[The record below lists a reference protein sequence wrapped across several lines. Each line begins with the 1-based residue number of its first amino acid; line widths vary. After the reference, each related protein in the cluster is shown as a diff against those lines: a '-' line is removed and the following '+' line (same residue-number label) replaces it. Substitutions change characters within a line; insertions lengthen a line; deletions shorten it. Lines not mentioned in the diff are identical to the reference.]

1 VLLFVLIRPSNGLPL
16 SRRLSAVGLQRRV
29 SLPASASAPEKLAS
43 SSVALKPEAVLITF
57 YTRFK
62 QFFTPFH
69 LE

>member
-29 SLPASASAPEKLAS
+29 SLPASAPEKLAS